1 MTRKMHGKEISDAQV
16 DAWVA
21 EAEDGYDVE
30 ELRKRIIGRPARGL
44 EPSRVV
50 PVRLTEDELDAV
62 MKRAAREHM
71 NRSEAIR
78 AALSDWARSA

>member
-1 MTRKMHGKEISDAQV
+1 MMRKMHGEEVSEEQV

-21 EAEDGYDVE
+21 EAEEGYDVE
-30 ELRKRIIGRPARGL
+30 ELQKRIIGRPARGS
-44 EPSRVV
+44 EASRVV
-50 PVRLTEDELDAV
+50 PVRLTDAELDAV
-62 MKRAAREHM
+62 MKRADKEHL

>member
-30 ELRKRIIGRPARGL
+30 ELEEADHRTPRTRP
-44 EPSRVV
+44 
-50 PVRLTEDELDAV
+50 
-62 MKRAAREHM
+62 
-71 NRSEAIR
+71 
-78 AALSDWARSA
+78 